1 MNIKTHTYVRW
12 ITGLTLAA
20 MLLFASFGTVLA
32 QDGYSIHLNRDFGF
46 GNGSQIR
53 GTFSISLIGTE
64 ENVSAVVFKIDDK
77 ELAKVSQ
84 PPFKFQFNTNNYP
97 SGTHNL
103 SAVVTL
109 KDGSTVTTPTRTYQ
123 FATAEDEGAF
133 MKEILF
139 PLLGVFLLIMLI
151 CVGSQFLA
159 ARSKPAGGPEPGTQ
173 RNYGFTGGSICPKC
187 NRPTPIHPLGF
198 NLVVGKLSRCD
209 NCGKWSIMRRVPMEI
224 LRAAEIAEV
233 KADRAGAASMEKS
246 EEEKLRDLLDNSRY
260 TKD

>member
-1 MNIKTHTYVRW
+1 MKTLPLFRLLS
-12 ITGLTLAA
+12 GLTLAA
-20 MLLFASFGTVLA
+20 ILILASFGSVSA
-32 QDGYSIHLNRDFGF
+32 QDGYTIHMNRDFGF

-53 GTFSISLIGTE
+53 GTFSISLIGAE
-64 ENVSAVVFKIDDK
+64 ENVSAVVFKIDDQD
-77 ELAKVSQ
+77 LAAVSQ
-84 PPFKFQFNTNNYP
+84 PPFKFQFNTSNYP

-109 KDGSTVTTPTRTYQ
+109 KDGSTVTTPARTYQ

-139 PLLGVFLLIMLI
+139 PLLGVLALIMVVG
-151 CVGSQFLA
+151 VGSQFLA
-159 ARSKPAGGPEPGTQ
+159 ARGKPAGGPEPGTQ
-173 RNYGFTGGSICPKC
+173 RNYGFTGGAICPKC
-187 NRPTPIHPLGF
+187 NRPTPIHPLGM
-198 NLVVGKLSRCD
+198 NLLVGKFSRCD
-209 NCGKWSIMRRVPMEI
+209 NCGKWSILRRVPIDI

-233 KADRAGAASMEKS
+233 KADQADTAGIEKT

>member
-1 MNIKTHTYVRW
+1 MKTLPLFRF
-12 ITGLTLAA
+12 ISGLLLATV
-20 MLLFASFGTVLA
+20 LLLTSFGFVFA
-32 QDGYSIHLNRDFGF
+32 QDGYTIHMNRDFGF

-64 ENVSAVVFKIDDK
+64 ENVSAVVFKIDDQ

-139 PLLGVFLLIMLI
+139 PLLGVLLLIMVVG
-151 CVGSQFLA
+151 VGSQFLA

-173 RNYGFTGGSICPKC
+173 RNYGITGGSICPKC
-187 NRPTPIHPLGF
+187 NRPTPIHPLGL
-198 NLVVGKLSRCD
+198 NLLVGKLSRCD
-209 NCGKWSIMRRVPMEI
+209 NCGKWSIMRRVPLEI

-233 KADRAGAASMEKS
+233 KADRAGAANMEKS

-260 TKD
+260 TRD

>member
-1 MNIKTHTYVRW
+1 MKTLPLFRF
-12 ITGLTLAA
+12 ISGLLLATV
-20 MLLFASFGTVLA
+20 LLLTSFGFVLA
-32 QDGYSIHLNRDFGF
+32 QDGYTIHMNRDFGF

-53 GTFSISLIGTE
+53 GTFSIELIGTAE
-64 ENVSAVVFKIDDK
+64 AVSAVVFKIDDQ

-97 SGTHNL
+97 SSTHNL

-109 KDGSTVTTPTRTYQ
+109 KDGSTVTTPARTYQ
-123 FATAEDEGAF
+123 FATAEDETAF

-139 PLLGVFLLIMLI
+139 PLLGVLLLIMVVG
-151 CVGSQFLA
+151 VGSQFLA
-159 ARSKPAGGPEPGTQ
+159 ARGKPVGGPEPGTQ

-187 NRPTPIHPLGF
+187 NRPTPIHPMGL
-198 NLVVGKLSRCD
+198 NLITGKLSRCD
-209 NCGKWSIMRRVPMEI
+209 NCGHWSIMRRVPIDI
-224 LRAAEIAEV
+224 LRAAEITEV
-233 KADRAGAASMEKS
+233 KTDQAGAASMEKS